1 MRNYKQGILLKR
13 VAIIMLIVTL
23 IAPVVTNSV
32 AYEYNTNYTKYRKLG
47 IGEYEK
53 YEIYY
58 SLSKGDE
65 ISIEVSVLSG
75 EYIDVYLLMS
85 YQYEEYFA
93 DANATNTT
101 VDFDYISE
109 GSQQSTK
116 YFKYTYEVKYDDAY
130 YIVIDNRNN
139 SQPNDAV
146 PTGEVEVSVNYTI
159 KHKYPDYYPP
169 FEEYFSKVGLI
180 CISIAIIVIV
190 IVVAIIVIS
199 VRSTKKKQPPTPPI
213 VLQPPY

>member
-1 MRNYKQGILLKR
+1 MCNDKHGILLR
-13 VAIIMLIVTL
+13 SVAIIMLIVTL

-32 AYEYNTNYTKYRKLG
+32 AYEYNTNYSKYRKLG

-75 EYIDVYLLMS
+75 GYIDVYLLMS
-85 YQYEEYFA
+85 HQYEEYFA
-93 DANATNTT
+93 DANATNIT

-139 SQPNDAV
+139 SQLNDAA

-169 FEEYFSKVGLI
+169 DFLQIGLI
-180 CISIAIIVIV
+180 CISIVIIVIV
-190 IVVAIIVIS
+190 IVVAIIVVS
-199 VRSTKKKQPPTPPI
+199 VRSTKKKQPPVSPI
-213 VLQPPY
+213 VLQPPS